1 MYMYR
6 LAERKAMKI
15 TEIAE
20 ILKQNALDCVLNKQQ
35 LNQYKNNVEIE
46 LSSGITIKDFDVR
59 AKDYS
64 FACEVGKCNYTCLL
78 DKDGEFNETA
88 SDKSTYNDYF
98 IVLNLDVLLKKIRF
112 IFSNYVQGSK
122 LFLLINQY
130 KKYSDEEIYIALDM
144 LINNKRIIKDLLG
157 RQGKLVNIGDIIC
170 INRIV

>member
-20 ILKQNALDCVLNKQQ
+20 ILKQNAVDCVLNKQQ

-46 LSSGITIKDFDVR
+46 LSSGTTIKDFDVR

-78 DKDGEFNETA
+78 DKDGA
-88 SDKSTYNDYF
+88 
-98 IVLNLDVLLKKIRF
+98 LKNRC
-112 IFSNYVQGSK
+112 
-122 LFLLINQY
+122 
-130 KKYSDEEIYIALDM
+130 
-144 LINNKRIIKDLLG
+144 RIK
-157 RQGKLVNIGDIIC
+157 QHTTIIL
-170 INRIV
+170 